1 MDGIRTES
9 NIGQFEDLIGPMPER
24 RLRRFFVSFIFLI
37 TGIALVVGLVDTA
50 DKLHGNIT
58 ITSLNPPV
66 PVMATIDGFIHE
78 VMVEDKQ
85 MVKKDQLL
93 AQIELEMDIAVIEQ
107 LADHLDQIKAY
118 EKAPDR
124 ALQLLKS
131 LPALEGELDVL
142 TLSLQQEI
150 NNYIEI
156 RKDPLFDKKR
166 QTYQEQLLYR
176 KKLSVLMEEEFKS
189 KHKAYVLEKGQ
200 FEISQSLF
208 DSGLVSKVQYFDAQ
222 KRLLNTE
229 FEVQTQKTEMERN
242 NLDAEDIKNNI
253 HSLEIDYQRDL
264 KNAQEKI
271 DELLLDLHSMVHSME
286 HMYNLRAP
294 TSGLLEY
301 FEILDAGQ
309 MISSQDPMF
318 IITPGENRTIGRM
331 SIPESNT
338 AELKKGKVVRVKLNK
353 YPFKDWGVLEGEII
367 SLTNVPIGGEY
378 RIQVSFPDGFIT
390 TYGKKLAYTNQLEG
404 KAEIILQKRSFF
416 DRIFTRIR
424 SN

>member
-58 ITSLNPPV
+58 ITSQNPPV
-66 PVMATIDGFIHE
+66 PVMATIDGFIHK

-118 EKAPDR
+118 EKAPEK
-124 ALQLLKS
+124 ALQLLRS

-150 NNYIEI
+150 DNYIQV

-189 KHKAYVLEKGQ
+189 KNKAYVLEKGQ

-229 FEVQTQKTEMERN
+229 FEVQTQ
-242 NLDAEDIKNNI
+242 
-253 HSLEIDYQRDL
+253 
-264 KNAQEKI
+264 
-271 DELLLDLHSMVHSME
+271 
-286 HMYNLRAP
+286 
-294 TSGLLEY
+294 
-301 FEILDAGQ
+301 
-309 MISSQDPMF
+309 
-318 IITPGENRTIGRM
+318 
-331 SIPESNT
+331 
-338 AELKKGKVVRVKLNK
+338 
-353 YPFKDWGVLEGEII
+353 YPFPGDRL
-367 SLTNVPIGGEY
+367 S
-378 RIQVSFPDGFIT
+378 
-390 TYGKKLAYTNQLEG
+390 A
-404 KAEIILQKRSFF
+404 RS
-416 DRIFTRIR
+416 
-424 SN
+424 